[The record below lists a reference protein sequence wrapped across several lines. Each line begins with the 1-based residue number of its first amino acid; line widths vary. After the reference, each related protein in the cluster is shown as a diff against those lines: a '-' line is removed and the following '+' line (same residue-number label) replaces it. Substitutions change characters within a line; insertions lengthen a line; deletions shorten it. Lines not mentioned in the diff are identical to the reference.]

1 MKKTIKPVG
10 IFFPTTIRPAGCC
23 WLLSALLL
31 LLGANDMTAQRFVLG
46 KPYALGMPRD
56 LPDAELATLIRT
68 GLREKSRDDAWVVY
82 SDRHSNPTYGQ
93 PDGSGPVKRKIGFA
107 EGPFYVAEE
116 RETFIRIAKCPS
128 VDGLNVSKG
137 SSCEDYG
144 WVAKDK
150 MLLWNGGLINRYT
163 QIHQKVFLL
172 NKGSELK
179 AMIEQGTSRDL
190 VAIQESPAD
199 GAPRRPDLRIYSF
212 YFVLKRE
219 NGYFLLAK
227 EARLGALSTSGADIV
242 GWVRGNRCTDW
253 NTRVSLEPNFAAAA
267 FAERKANEAL
277 HVRGYER
284 AEDARQ
290 AAAGQRPGNVFW
302 DNDPVRVSANK
313 LSRDARRFKGSV
325 IRFPLLSSGQQP
337 VTDVFRSCVIGE
349 MPRVVEINGRRTV
362 EGSVDPVEW
371 AEIQAK
377 AEEWVS
383 QKDKVNILFAVQGTN
398 KMNAY
403 RRAIVD
409 AMGQVAAQ
417 FEGKRVRY
425 GLVVY
430 RNVEDGA
437 ALINGKPQDKL
448 LSILPLTADL
458 AAAQRFLTE
467 AEMNNWVNP
476 EDYPA
481 LYYGLSQGISKAGF
495 NARETNVV
503 VVIGA
508 DANYAYNRA
517 LAAKYKDHRTMVKTE
532 MLFDQLAAN
541 EIHLYAVQL
550 INNGLR
556 ASELF
561 RDQIH
566 DLINET
572 AKRIYYSSYGS
583 GQAGGASTPPPDLKP
598 LADSAEGDV
607 WHRIEQY
614 FVPGGIW
621 YPADAKFVEVG
632 ELGAKVNLCLTES
645 ARQLQKLNESIGSYI
660 MAGKAMQQRD
670 EARFDNVP
678 GPLAEAAALKFARD
692 IGLDALYLQG
702 DKYQLY
708 SEVFFP
714 RQLRTASH
722 APMSYVLFM
731 PASDLTNYLNVIKR
745 VRGEIG
751 TSSSEKREGLVNI
764 YRQLLTEF
772 TGNRQLSERQFR
784 ETSVQEV
791 ALAIQGIEKE
801 GVTLGFLP
809 DKDMACLLN
818 ERCTPLSEIDKL
830 LERFDTVRRTLEEEV
845 FAVGYE
851 FKYTGSEGNS
861 YYWIPI
867 EKTF

>member
-1 MKKTIKPVG
+1 MN
-10 IFFPTTIRPAGCC
+10 IFSQLTSMLAGSR
-23 WLLSALLL
+23 WLLPTVLLL
-31 LLGANDMTAQRFVLG
+31 WGAAPMFGQRFVLG

-56 LPDAELATLIRT
+56 MPDAELATLIRV
-68 GLREKSRDDAWVVY
+68 GLREKNRNDAWIVY
-82 SDRHSNPTYGQ
+82 SDRHNNLTHSQ
-93 PDGSGPVKRKIGFA
+93 DDGSGAVKRKINFA
-107 EGPFYVAEE
+107 EGPFYVTEE
-116 RETFIRIAKCPS
+116 REAFIRIAKCPN
-128 VDGLNVSKG
+128 VDGLTVGKG

-179 AMIEQGTSRDL
+179 TMIEQGINRDL
-190 VAIQESPAD
+190 VTILEAPGE
-199 GAPRRPDLRIYSF
+199 GAPRRPDLQIYSF

-242 GWVRGNRCTDW
+242 GWVRGNRCTEW
-253 NTRVSLEPNFAAAA
+253 NTRVSLEPNFTSAA
-267 FAERKANEAL
+267 FSERKANQAL
-277 HVRGYER
+277 RIRGYER
-284 AEDARQ
+284 VEDARKAAEGQQ
-290 AAAGQRPGNVFW
+290 ATVFW
-302 DNDPVRVSANK
+302 DNDPVALSANK

-337 VTDVFRSCVIGE
+337 LTDAFRSCVIGE
-349 MPRVVEINGRRTV
+349 MPRVVEIDGRRRVQGT
-362 EGSVDPVEW
+362 VDPIEW
-371 AEIQAK
+371 AGIQAK
-377 AEEWVS
+377 AEEWMS
-383 QKDKVNILFAVQGTN
+383 NKEKVNVLFAVQGTN
-398 KMNAY
+398 KMNTY
-403 RRAIVD
+403 RSAIVE
-409 AMGQVAAQ
+409 AMGQVAAR

-425 GLVVY
+425 GVVVY
-430 RNVEDGA
+430 RNVEDEA
-437 ALINGKPQDKL
+437 ARINGQTQDKL

-458 AAAQRFLTE
+458 VAAQRFMRE
-467 AEMNNWVNP
+467 VEMNNWINP
-476 EDYPA
+476 GDFPA

-503 VVIGA
+503 IVIGA

-517 LAAKYKDHRTMVKTE
+517 LAAKYKDHRTMVKLET
-532 MLFDQLAAN
+532 LFDQIASN
-541 EIHLYAVQL
+541 EVHLYALQL
-550 INNGLR
+550 INDGLR
-556 ASELF
+556 ATELF

-583 GQAGGASTPPPDLKP
+583 GQASGLSVPPPDLKP
-598 LADSAEGDV
+598 LAVSASDET
-607 WHRIEQY
+607 WHRIENY
-614 FVPGGIW
+614 YVPGGIW
-621 YPADAKFVEVG
+621 YPASSKFVEATQ
-632 ELGAKVNLCLTES
+632 LDSKLTLFFEES
-645 ARQLQKLNESIGSYI
+645 TRQLQLLGEALGKYI
-660 MAGKAMQQRD
+660 LSGRALQQQA
-670 EARFDNVP
+670 EADFSNIAQ

-692 IGLDALYLQG
+692 INLDALYLQG

-714 RQLRTASH
+714 RQLRAASH
-722 APMSYVLFM
+722 PCMSYVLFM

-772 TGNRQLSERQFR
+772 TGNRQLNERQFR
-784 ETSVQEV
+784 ETTVQEV

-801 GVTLGFLP
+801 GVALGFLP
-809 DKDMACLLN
+809 DKDMGCLLN

-830 LERFDTVRRTLEEEV
+830 LERFDIVRRNLEEEV
-845 FAVGYE
+845 FAVSYE
-851 FKYTGSEGNS
+851 FKFAGSEGNS